1 MVVVFLIY
9 SILGYLAVPH
19 TLWADKVMF
28 GTPEALRNRRM
39 VLGILLGW
47 LIIPW
52 WFLKKK

>member
-28 GTPEALRNRRM
+28 GTPEALR
-39 VLGILLGW
+39 LGILLGW